1 MAVLPIYLYGDKVLR
16 ETAKP
21 VTELDNETIRLIYD
35 MSETMRKA
43 HGIGLAATQ
52 VGELKRVIVIDL
64 SDVEEKEEGSESQ
77 GERLVDPAQPRK
89 LVLIN
94 PEIIEAVG
102 SWIMEEGCLSIPD
115 VRADVERAE
124 RMRVRFRNANFEEM
138 TIEATSLL
146 GRVILHEID
155 HLDGVLFIDR
165 VGAAKKS
172 LVAAKLRT
180 IKKGEVETSYPV
192 VTAPARKRPTR
203 ATWSGGSGGV
213 EV

>member
-1 MAVLPIYLYGDKVLR
+1 MAVLPIYLYGNKELR
-16 ETAKP
+16 ATAKP

-35 MSETMRKA
+35 MSETMKKA

-64 SDVEEKEEGSESQ
+64 SDVEEKEGGSEPQ
-77 GERLVDPAQPRK
+77 GERLIDPAQPRK

-94 PEIIEAVG
+94 PEIMKAEG

-124 RMRVRFRNANFEEM
+124 RIAVKFRNANFEEM
-138 TIEATSLL
+138 IIETTGLL
-146 GRVILHEID
+146 GRVILHEMD
-155 HLDGVLFIDR
+155 HLDGVLFIDHL
-165 VGAAKKS
+165 GAPNKS
-172 LVAAKLRT
+172 LVAARLRI
-180 IKKGEVETSYPV
+180 IKKGEVETTYPV

-203 ATWSGGSGGV
+203 ATWLGGGGV

>member
-1 MAVLPIYLYGDKVLR
+1 MAVLPIYLYGNKVLR

-35 MSETMRKA
+35 MSETMRKTR
-43 HGIGLAATQ
+43 GIGLAATQ

-64 SDVEEKEEGSESQ
+64 SDVEAKEGSEPQ

-94 PEIIEAVG
+94 PEIIEAEG

-115 VRADVERAE
+115 VRGDVERSE
-124 RMRVRFRNANFEEM
+124 RIRVRFRNANFEEM

-146 GRVILHEID
+146 GRVILHEVD
-155 HLDGVLFIDR
+155 HLDGVLFIDHL
-165 VGAAKKS
+165 GAAKKS
-172 LVAAKLRT
+172 LVAARLRT

-203 ATWSGGSGGV
+203 AMWSGGSGGV